1 MSIQLDHILAQ
12 AANGSPA
19 TVALSSESVAVLLFA
34 SEFLGIRHNWLD
46 REEDPA
52 DEVTDADWD
61 TIEHLVGEVYFQI
74 MNPLI
79 GWILP
84 NALAT
89 LPPNLLPCDG
99 STYAR
104 EDYPT
109 LYAVLDAAFI
119 VDADNF
125 QVPDLRSRTPIGSA
139 TTGSLSHYAVNEQG
153 GTEAVTLSTAEMPA
167 HSHGLFQ
174 VAGLAFSPGE
184 LPVQVPEILALQN
197 TDSAGGG
204 GAHENRMPFTAVPFA
219 IVAF

>member
-34 SEFLGIRHNWLD
+34 SELLETRRNWLD
-46 REEDPA
+46 KSEDQM
-52 DEVTDADWD
+52 DEITDDDWN
-61 TIEHLVGEVYFQI
+61 TIEHLVGEVYLQI

-79 GWILP
+79 GWIVP
-84 NALAT
+84 NTLAV
-89 LPPNLLPCDG
+89 LPPNLLACDG

-104 EDYPT
+104 EDYPN
-109 LYAVLDAAFI
+109 LYAAMDSAFI

-125 QVPDLRSRTPIGSA
+125 VVPDLRSRVPVGA
-139 TTGSLSHYAVNEQG
+139 GTGSGLSTYAVNQQG
-153 GTEAVTLSTAEMPA
+153 GEESHQLTSGEMPS

-174 VAGLAFSPGE
+174 GTGLAVAPGE
-184 LPVQVPEILALQN
+184 LPVVIPAILALGS
-197 TDSAGGG
+197 TDSTGGD
-204 GAHENRMPFTAVPFA
+204 GAHNNIEPYTAIPYA